1 MSSPK
6 GEKNQLLADIR
17 NSVDE
22 FVKENA
28 IDKVKCLSRY
38 NPEKVA
44 NILYLYSIGNSQTAL
59 VKKYGFHRKTVINV
73 LIDYAD
79 HLGKF
84 KELGGKLAARSY
96 IGLESLEEDLIDA
109 LRARLESG
117 YTPEFKDLKEISIAK
132 SNSQR
137 HAMTARGEA
146 SQITEERKVITQED
160 YEDTLKAAKERLQA
174 LKKADI
180 IDIDGDN

>member
-96 IGLESLEEDLIDA
+96 IGLESLEMLCV
-109 LRARLESG
+109 LGWSL
-117 YTPEFKDLKEISIAK
+117 
-132 SNSQR
+132 
-137 HAMTARGEA
+137 
-146 SQITEERKVITQED
+146 VIPQSS
-160 YEDTLKAAKERLQA
+160 R
-174 LKKADI
+174 I
-180 IDIDGDN
+180 

>member
-1 MSSPK
+1 M
-6 GEKNQLLADIR
+6 
-17 NSVDE
+17 
-22 FVKENA
+22 
-28 IDKVKCLSRY
+28 
-38 NPEKVA
+38 
-44 NILYLYSIGNSQTAL
+44 
-59 VKKYGFHRKTVINV
+59 
-73 LIDYAD
+73 
-79 HLGKF
+79 
-84 KELGGKLAARSY
+84 
-96 IGLESLEEDLIDA
+96 
-109 LRARLESG
+109 RARLESG